1 MSSRKAIWTLAGYLA
16 GAVLLWSGCTD
27 EIHPEPGGD
36 EEATRIFAS
45 ISVQQPG
52 GKAASTRGVLD
63 PDDDEYELGITEAEH
78 QINTLTLIMMQVDAD
93 GTETFEAT
101 QTLHVPQAVDGK
113 YEVTFDLTGRSGT
126 KRFYVG
132 ANLRQAH
139 IGAFGTK
146 DRVFNAGEGATGHN
160 IVGGLMTI
168 SHEPDGNGDGNG
180 EGSNI
185 VMTGIVTGNN
195 GSRDI
200 ELPDNPTGKEVHLNI
215 TNPVTLTRTVAKVLL
230 TCQPKEGAETYVNV
244 VDINDKDKNTTD
256 NTGWIQFEN
265 VNYMLNVLNR
275 KTYLDYREEG
285 NGTDTYLTDPNYKIS
300 DLIENREDEGGYG
313 LKDLNAYRQEFL
325 YYDTQQMV
333 EMLNGDVQIL
343 EKIETEPCT
352 TRKAT
357 VYDES
362 KVDKNKP
369 EAHYTEGLYCPEN
382 MVYNDLPII
391 STENLASVNRFVSTR
406 IMVGAKYTPKK
417 IYTTDEKGTL
427 TEKIASTEDEAKEL
441 LYNANGTEYLS
452 GTFWQDNET
461 KQYYTLSGMKK
472 KLEEDSD
479 TEFNRYDGGW
489 GYYYTYVDQEAN
501 DVTDEDDTTIITRW
515 GVKRNHYYII
525 KVDKIIAPGSAFPGN
540 EVMRIH
546 SELVE
551 WKDKGSS
558 DIDIDLP
565 Q

>member
-1 MSSRKAIWTLAGYLA
+1 MSSKKAIWTLAGYLA
-16 GAVLLWSGCTD
+16 GAVLLWGSCTD
-27 EIHPEPGGD
+27 DIQPGTDGS
-36 EEATRIFAS
+36 EEATRIFVN

-52 GKAASTRGVLD
+52 TRAASTRGALE
-63 PDDDEYELGITEAEH
+63 PDEGEYELGITEAEH
-78 QINTLTLIMMQVDAD
+78 QINTLTLVMMQVGED
-93 GTETFEAT
+93 GTETFEAS
-101 QTLHVPQAVDGK
+101 QTLSVSETDK
-113 YEVTFDLTGRSGT
+113 NESSYELTFDLTGRTGT

-132 ANLRQAH
+132 ANLQQAH
-139 IGAFGTK
+139 IGAFGTQ

-168 SHEPDGNGDGNG
+168 SHEPDGNG

-185 VMTGIVTGNN
+185 VMTGIVTDSNDERN
-195 GSRDI
+195 I
-200 ELPDNPTGKEVHLNI
+200 TLPGNPTGEIQLQIKK
-215 TNPVTLTRTVAKVLL
+215 PVKLTRTVAKVLL
-230 TCQPKEGAETYVNV
+230 TCQPNKVGNNDYVNV
-244 VDINDKDKNTTD
+244 IDIKDKDQSTTD
-256 NTGWIQFEN
+256 NTGWIRFAN

-285 NGTDTYLTDPNYKIS
+285 NGTDIHLTDPNYKIS
-300 DLIENREDEGGYG
+300 DLIENRGDEGGYG
-313 LKDLNAYRQEFL
+313 LTDLNAYRQEFL

-333 EMLNGDVQIL
+333 EMLNGDVQSL
-343 EKIETEPCT
+343 EDIETEPCT

-417 IYTTDEKGTL
+417 IYTDENGTL
-427 TEKIASTEDEAKEL
+427 TEKTASTEDKAKKL
-441 LYNANGTEYLS
+441 LDEANGEGYLS
-452 GTFWQDNET
+452 GTFWQDNMT

-472 KLEEDSD
+472 ELEKNPG

-501 DVTDEDDTTIITRW
+501 DVIEGNETITRW

-525 KVDKIIAPGSAFPGN
+525 KVDQIIAPGSAFPGN

-546 SELVE
+546 SELVD
-551 WKDKGSS
+551 WKDKGGSN
-558 DIDIDLP
+558 IDIDLP

>member
-1 MSSRKAIWTLAGYLA
+1 MSSRKAIWALAGYLA
-16 GAVLLWSGCTD
+16 GAILLWSGCTD

-52 GKAASTRGVLD
+52 GKAASTRGVLA
-63 PDDDEYELGITEAEH
+63 PDDGEYELGITEAEH

-168 SHEPDGNGDGNG
+168 NHETNGNGK
-180 EGSNI
+180 GSNI
-185 VMTGIVTGNN
+185 VMTGIVTGDN
-195 GSRDI
+195 GNRDF

-215 TNPVTLTRTVAKVLL
+215 TTPVKLTRAVAKVLL
-230 TCQPKEGAETYVNV
+230 TCQSKEGNNDHVNV
-244 VDINDKDKNTTD
+244 VDINDKDQSTTD
-256 NTGWIQFEN
+256 NTGWIRFEN

-285 NGTDTYLTDPNYKIS
+285 NGTTDTYLTDPNYKIS
-300 DLIENREDEGGYG
+300 DLIEDRGEEGGYG
-313 LKDLNAYRQEFL
+313 LEDLNAYRQEFL

-343 EKIETEPCT
+343 EGIETEPCT

-357 VYDES
+357 MYDES
-362 KVDKNKP
+362 KIGENSTG
-369 EAHYTEGLYCPEN
+369 HYTEGLYCPEN
-382 MVYNDLPII
+382 MVYNDLPSI

-417 IYTTDEKGTL
+417 IYTDENGTL
-427 TEKIASTEDEAKEL
+427 TVKTASTEDEAKKL
-441 LYNANGTEYLS
+441 LDNANDKGYLS
-452 GTFWQDNET
+452 GTFWQDNNT

-472 KLEEDSD
+472 KLEEDSG

-501 DVTDEDDTTIITRW
+501 DVIEGNETITRW

-525 KVDKIIAPGSAFPGN
+525 KVEKIIAPGSAFPGN

>member
-1 MSSRKAIWTLAGYLA
+1 MSSKKAIRTLAGYLA
-16 GAVLLWSGCTD
+16 GAVLLWGSCTD
-27 EIHPEPGGD
+27 DIQPGTDGS
-36 EEATRIFAS
+36 EEATRIFVN

-52 GKAASTRGVLD
+52 TRTASTRGALD
-63 PDDDEYELGITEAEH
+63 PDEGEYELGITEAEH
-78 QINTLTLIMMQVDAD
+78 QINTLTLVMMQVGED
-93 GTETFEAT
+93 GTETFEAS
-101 QTLHVPQAVDGK
+101 QTLSVSVTDK
-113 YEVTFDLTGRSGT
+113 NESSYKLTFDLTGRTGT

-132 ANLRQAH
+132 ANLQQAH
-139 IGAFGTK
+139 IGAFGTQ

-168 SHEPDGNGDGNG
+168 SHEPDGNGK
-180 EGSNI
+180 GSNI
-185 VMTGIVTGNN
+185 VMTGIVTDSN
-195 GSRDI
+195 GKRDI
-200 ELPDNPTGKEVHLNI
+200 TLPDNPTGEIQLQIKK
-215 TNPVTLTRTVAKVLL
+215 PVKLTRTVAKVLL
-230 TCQPKEGAETYVNV
+230 TCQPKEGDETYVKV

-256 NTGWIQFEN
+256 NTGWIQFAN

-285 NGTDTYLTDPNYKIS
+285 NGTASYLTDPNYEIS
-300 DLIENREDEGGYG
+300 DLIEDRGDEGGYG

-333 EMLNGDVQIL
+333 EMLNGDVQSL
-343 EKIETEPCT
+343 EDIETEPCT

-362 KVDKNKP
+362 KIGENSTD
-369 EAHYTEGLYCPEN
+369 HYTEGLYCPEN
-382 MVYNDLPII
+382 MVFNDLPSI

-417 IYTTDEKGTL
+417 IYTDENGTL
-427 TEKIASTEDEAKEL
+427 TVKTASTEDEAKKL
-441 LYNANGTEYLS
+441 LDEANGEGYLS
-452 GTFWQDNET
+452 GTFWQDNKT

-472 KLEEDSD
+472 ELEKNPG

-501 DVTDEDDTTIITRW
+501 DVTDGDDTTITRW

-546 SELVE
+546 SELVN
-551 WKDKGSS
+551 WKEKGSS

>member
-1 MSSRKAIWTLAGYLA
+1 MSSKKAIWTLAGYLA
-16 GAVLLWSGCTD
+16 GAVLLWGSCTD
-27 EIHPEPGGD
+27 DIQPGTDGS
-36 EEATRIFAS
+36 EEATRIFVN

-52 GKAASTRGVLD
+52 TRAASTRGALE
-63 PDDDEYELGITEAEH
+63 PDEGEYELGITEAEH
-78 QINTLTLIMMQVDAD
+78 QINTLTLVMMQVGKD
-93 GTETFEAT
+93 GTETFEAS
-101 QTLHVPQAVDGK
+101 QTLSVSETDK
-113 YEVTFDLTGRSGT
+113 NESSYELTFDLTGRTGI

-132 ANLRQAH
+132 ANLQQAH
-139 IGAFGTK
+139 IGAFGTQ

-168 SHEPDGNGDGNG
+168 SHEPGGNG
-180 EGSNI
+180 EGNNI
-185 VMTGIVTGNN
+185 VMTGIVTDSN
-195 GSRDI
+195 GKRDI
-200 ELPDNPTGKEVHLNI
+200 TLSGNPRGNEIQLQIK
-215 TNPVTLTRTVAKVLL
+215 NPVKLTRTVAKVLL
-230 TCQPKEGAETYVNV
+230 TCQPKEGDETYVKV

-256 NTGWIQFEN
+256 NTGWIQFAN

-285 NGTDTYLTDPNYKIS
+285 NSTDTYLTDPNYEIS
-300 DLIENREDEGGYG
+300 DLIENRGDEGGYG

-333 EMLNGDVQIL
+333 EMLNGDVQSL
-343 EKIETEPCT
+343 EDIETEPCT
-352 TRKAT
+352 IRKAT

-382 MVYNDLPII
+382 MVHNDFQPI

-417 IYTTDEKGTL
+417 IYTTDENGRL
-427 TEKIASTEDEAKEL
+427 TEKTASTEEEAKEL
-441 LYNANGTEYLS
+441 LDNANDKGYLS
-452 GTFWQDNET
+452 GTFWQDNNT

-472 KLEEDSD
+472 KLEEDSG

-501 DVTDEDDTTIITRW
+501 DVIEGNETITRW

-546 SELVE
+546 SELVD
-551 WKDKGSS
+551 WKDKGNS

>member
-168 SHEPDGNGDGNG
+168 NHEPDG

-215 TNPVTLTRTVAKVLL
+215 TNPVKLTRTVAKVLL

-244 VDINDKDKNTTD
+244 IDIKDKDQSTTD
-256 NTGWIQFEN
+256 NTGWIRFAN

-285 NGTDTYLTDPNYKIS
+285 NGTDIHLTDPNYKIS
-300 DLIENREDEGGYG
+300 DLIENRGDEGGYG
-313 LKDLNAYRQEFL
+313 LTDLNAYRQEFL

-333 EMLNGDVQIL
+333 EMLNGNVQSL
-343 EKIETEPCT
+343 ENIETEPCT

-362 KVDKNKP
+362 KIGENSTD
-369 EAHYTEGLYCPEN
+369 HYTEGLYCPEN
-382 MVYNDLPII
+382 MVHNDFQHI

-406 IMVGAKYTPKK
+406 VMVGAKYTPKK
-417 IYTTDEKGTL
+417 IYTTGENGTL
-427 TEKIASTEDEAKEL
+427 TEKIASTEDEAKKL
-441 LYNANGTEYLS
+441 LDEANGEGYLS
-452 GTFWQDNET
+452 GTFWQDNMT

-472 KLEEDSD
+472 ELEKNPG

-501 DVTDEDDTTIITRW
+501 DVIEENETITRW

-525 KVDKIIAPGSAFPGN
+525 KVDQIIAPGSAFPGN
-540 EVMRIH
+540 ETMRIH
-546 SELVE
+546 SELVD
-551 WKDKGSS
+551 WKDKGNS

>member
-1 MSSRKAIWTLAGYLA
+1 MRSRKAIWTLAGYLA
-16 GAVLLWSGCTD
+16 GAVLLWSSCTD
-27 EIHPEPGGD
+27 DIQPGTDGS

-78 QINTLTLIMMQVDAD
+78 QINTLTLVMMQVGED
-93 GTETFEAT
+93 GTETFEAS
-101 QTLHVPQAVDGK
+101 QTLSVSETDK
-113 YEVTFDLTGRSGT
+113 NESSYELTFDLTGRTGT

-132 ANLRQAH
+132 ANLQQAH
-139 IGAFGTK
+139 IGAFGTQ

-168 SHEPDGNGDGNG
+168 SHEPKGNGK
-180 EGSNI
+180 GSNI
-185 VMTGIVTGNN
+185 VMTGIVTDSN
-195 GSRDI
+195 GERNI
-200 ELPDNPTGKEVHLNI
+200 TLPDNPTGNEIQLQIK
-215 TNPVTLTRTVAKVLL
+215 NPVKLTRTVAKVLL
-230 TCQPKEGAETYVNV
+230 TCQPKEGDETYVKV

-256 NTGWIQFEN
+256 NTGWIQFAY

-285 NGTDTYLTDPNYKIS
+285 NGTASYLTDPNYEIS
-300 DLIENREDEGGYG
+300 DLIENREDKGGYG

-333 EMLNGDVQIL
+333 EMLNGDVQS
-343 EKIETEPCT
+343 ETEPCT

-417 IYTTDEKGTL
+417 IYTTDEKGKL
-427 TEKIASTEDEAKEL
+427 TEETASTEDEAKKL
-441 LYNANGTEYLS
+441 LDNANGTGYLS
-452 GTFWQDNET
+452 GTFWQDNKT

-472 KLEEDSD
+472 KLEEDSN

-501 DVTDEDDTTIITRW
+501 DATEGDKTITRW

-546 SELVE
+546 SELVD
-551 WKDKGSS
+551 WKDKGGSN
-558 DIDIDLP
+558 IDIDLP

>member
-1 MSSRKAIWTLAGYLA
+1 MRSRKAIWTLAGYLA

-52 GKAASTRGVLD
+52 GKAASTRGALD
-63 PDDDEYELGITEAEH
+63 PDDDEYELGITEEEH

-113 YEVTFDLTGRSGT
+113 YKVTFDLTGRSGT

-168 SHEPDGNGDGNG
+168 NHETNGNGK
-180 EGSNI
+180 GSNI
-185 VMTGIVTGNN
+185 VMTGIVTGDN
-195 GSRDI
+195 GNRDI

-215 TNPVTLTRTVAKVLL
+215 TNPVRLTRTVAKVLL
-230 TCQPKEGAETYVNV
+230 TCQPKEGVETYVNV

-256 NTGWIQFEN
+256 NTGWIKFAN

-285 NGTDTYLTDPNYKIS
+285 NGTASYLTDPNYEIS
-300 DLIENREDEGGYG
+300 DLIEDRGDEGGYG

-333 EMLNGDVQIL
+333 EMLNGNVQSL
-343 EKIETEPCT
+343 ENIETEPCT

-357 VYDES
+357 VYNVS
-362 KVDKNKP
+362 KVDKNEP
-369 EAHYTEGLYCPEN
+369 AAHYTEGLYCPEN
-382 MVYNDLPII
+382 MVHNDFQHI

-406 IMVGAKYTPKK
+406 VMVGAKYTPKI
-417 IYTTDEKGTL
+417 IYTDENGTL
-427 TEKIASTEDEAKEL
+427 IKKIASTEEKAKEL
-441 LYNANGTEYLS
+441 LNNANGTGYLS
-452 GTFWQDNET
+452 GTFWQDNNT
-461 KQYYTLSGMKK
+461 KLYYTLSGMKK

-501 DVTDEDDTTIITRW
+501 DVIEGDETITRW

-525 KVDKIIAPGSAFPGN
+525 KVEKIIAPGSAFPGN

-546 SELVE
+546 SELVD
-551 WKDKGSS
+551 WKDKGNS

>member
-1 MSSRKAIWTLAGYLA
+1 MSSRKAIWTLARYLA
-16 GAVLLWSGCTD
+16 GAILLWSGCTD

-63 PDDDEYELGITEAEH
+63 PDDGEGEYELGITEAEH

-113 YEVTFDLTGRSGT
+113 YKVTFDLTGRSDT

-132 ANLRQAH
+132 ANLRQTH

-168 SHEPDGNGDGNG
+168 NHETNGNG

-185 VMTGIVTGNN
+185 VMTGVVTDDNGN
-195 GSRDI
+195 RDI
-200 ELPDNPTGKEVHLNI
+200 ELPDNPTGKEVHLKI
-215 TNPVTLTRTVAKVLL
+215 TNPVKLTRTVAKVLL
-230 TCQPKEGAETYVNV
+230 TCQPKEGNNDYVNV
-244 VDINDKDKNTTD
+244 VDINDKDQSTTD
-256 NTGWIQFEN
+256 NTGWIQFSN

-285 NGTDTYLTDPNYKIS
+285 NGTASYLTDPNYEIS
-300 DLIENREDEGGYG
+300 DLIEDRGDEGGYG

-333 EMLNGDVQIL
+333 EMLNGDVQSL
-343 EKIETEPCT
+343 EDIETEPCT

-357 VYDES
+357 MYDES
-362 KVDKNKP
+362 KIGENSTD
-369 EAHYTEGLYCPEN
+369 HYTEGLYCPEN
-382 MVYNDLPII
+382 MVYNDLPSI

-417 IYTTDEKGTL
+417 IYTTDENGTL
-427 TEKIASTEDEAKEL
+427 TEKTASTEEEAKKLLDEA
-441 LYNANGTEYLS
+441 NGKGYLS
-452 GTFWQDNET
+452 GTFWQDNKT
-461 KQYYTLSGMKK
+461 KQYYTLIGMKK
-472 KLEEDSD
+472 KLEEDSG

-501 DVTDEDDTTIITRW
+501 DVIEGNETITRW

-540 EVMRIH
+540 EMMRIH
-546 SELVE
+546 SELME
-551 WKDKGSS
+551 WKDKGGSS
-558 DIDIDLP
+558 IDIDLP

>member
-63 PDDDEYELGITEAEH
+63 PDDGEGEYELGITEAEH
-78 QINTLTLIMMQVDAD
+78 QINTLTLVMMQVGKD
-93 GTETFEAT
+93 GTETFEAS
-101 QTLHVPQAVDGK
+101 QTLSVSETDK
-113 YEVTFDLTGRSGT
+113 NESSYELTFDLTGRTGT

-132 ANLRQAH
+132 ANLQQAH
-139 IGAFGTK
+139 IGAFGTQ
-146 DRVFNAGEGATGHN
+146 DRVFNAGEGTTGHN
-160 IVGGLMTI
+160 IVGSLMTI
-168 SHEPDGNGDGNG
+168 SHEPDGNG

-185 VMTGIVTGNN
+185 VMTGIVTNN
-195 GSRDI
+195 KGERDI
-200 ELPDNPTGKEVHLNI
+200 TLSNNPTGNEIQLQIK
-215 TNPVTLTRTVAKVLL
+215 NPVTLTRTVAKVLL
-230 TCQPKEGAETYVNV
+230 TCQPKEGAEIYVNV
-244 VDINDKDKNTTD
+244 VDIKDKDQSTAD
-256 NTGWIQFEN
+256 NTGWIQFAN

-285 NGTDTYLTDPNYKIS
+285 NGTASYLTDPNYEIS
-300 DLIENREDEGGYG
+300 DLIEDRGDEGGYG

-333 EMLNGDVQIL
+333 EMLNGDVQSL
-343 EKIETEPCT
+343 EDIETEPCT

-417 IYTTDEKGTL
+417 IYTDENGTL
-427 TEKIASTEDEAKEL
+427 IPKIASTEEEAKKL
-441 LYNANGTEYLS
+441 LDNANGTGYLS

-472 KLEEDSD
+472 KLEDGSS

-501 DVTDEDDTTIITRW
+501 DVIEGDETITRW

-525 KVDKIIAPGSAFPGN
+525 KVEKIIAPGSAFPGN

-546 SELVE
+546 SELVN

>member
-1 MSSRKAIWTLAGYLA
+1 MRSRKAIWTLAGYLA
-16 GAVLLWSGCTD
+16 GAVLLWGSCTD
-27 EIHPEPGGD
+27 DIQPGTDGS
-36 EEATRIFAS
+36 EEATRIFVN

-52 GKAASTRGVLD
+52 TRAASTRGALE
-63 PDDDEYELGITEAEH
+63 PDEGEYELGITEAEH
-78 QINTLTLIMMQVDAD
+78 QINTLTLVMMQVGED
-93 GTETFEAT
+93 GTETFEAS
-101 QTLHVPQAVDGK
+101 QTLSVSETDK
-113 YEVTFDLTGRSGT
+113 NESSYELTFDLTGRTGT

-146 DRVFNAGEGATGHN
+146 DRVFNAGEGTTGHN

-168 SHEPDGNGDGNG
+168 NHGNG

-185 VMTGIVTGNN
+185 VMTGIVTDSNDERN
-195 GSRDI
+195 I
-200 ELPDNPTGKEVHLNI
+200 TLPGNPTGEIQLQIKK
-215 TNPVTLTRTVAKVLL
+215 PVKLTRTVAKVLL
-230 TCQPKEGAETYVNV
+230 TCQPKEGTETYVNV

-256 NTGWIQFEN
+256 NTGWIQFAN

-285 NGTDTYLTDPNYKIS
+285 NGTASYLTDPNYEIS
-300 DLIENREDEGGYG
+300 DLIEDREDEGGYG

-333 EMLNGDVQIL
+333 EMLNGDVH
-343 EKIETEPCT
+343 IETEPCT

-362 KVDKNKP
+362 KIGENSTD
-369 EAHYTEGLYCPEN
+369 HYTEGLYCPEN

-417 IYTTDEKGTL
+417 IYTDESGKL
-427 TEKIASTEDEAKEL
+427 TEKIASTEDKAKKL
-441 LYNANGTEYLS
+441 LDEANGEGYLS

-472 KLEEDSD
+472 KLEEDSN

-501 DVTDEDDTTIITRW
+501 DATEGDKTITRW

-546 SELVE
+546 SELVD
-551 WKDKGSS
+551 WKDKGGSN
-558 DIDIDLP
+558 IDIDLP

>member
-1 MSSRKAIWTLAGYLA
+1 MSSKKAIWTLAGYLA
-16 GAVLLWSGCTD
+16 GAVLLWGSCTD
-27 EIHPEPGGD
+27 DIQPGTDGS
-36 EEATRIFAS
+36 EEATRIFVN

-52 GKAASTRGVLD
+52 TRAASTRGTLD
-63 PDDDEYELGITEAEH
+63 PDEGEYELGITEAEH
-78 QINTLTLIMMQVDAD
+78 QINTLTLVMMQVGED
-93 GTETFEAT
+93 GTETFEAS
-101 QTLHVPQAVDGK
+101 QTLSVSETDK
-113 YEVTFDLTGRSGT
+113 NESSYELTFDLTGRTGT

-132 ANLRQAH
+132 ANLQQAH
-139 IGAFGTK
+139 IGAFGAQ

-168 SHEPDGNGDGNG
+168 SHEPDGNGK
-180 EGSNI
+180 GSNI
-185 VMTGIVTGNN
+185 VMTGIVTDSN
-195 GSRDI
+195 GKRDI
-200 ELPDNPTGKEVHLNI
+200 TLPDNPTGEIQLQIKK
-215 TNPVTLTRTVAKVLL
+215 PVKLTRTVAKVLL
-230 TCQPKEGAETYVNV
+230 TCQPKEGDETYVKV

-256 NTGWIQFEN
+256 NTGWIQFAN

-285 NGTDTYLTDPNYKIS
+285 NGTASYLTDPNYEIS
-300 DLIENREDEGGYG
+300 DLIEDRGDEGGYG

-343 EKIETEPCT
+343 ENIKTEPCT

-362 KVDKNKP
+362 KIGENSTD
-369 EAHYTEGLYCPEN
+369 HYTEGLYCPEN
-382 MVYNDLPII
+382 MVYNDLPNI

-417 IYTTDEKGTL
+417 IYTDENGTL
-427 TEKIASTEDEAKEL
+427 TVKTASTEDEAKKL
-441 LYNANGTEYLS
+441 LDEANGEGYLS
-452 GTFWQDNET
+452 GTFWQDNKT

-472 KLEEDSD
+472 ELEKNPG

-501 DVTDEDDTTIITRW
+501 DVIEGNETITRW

>member
-1 MSSRKAIWTLAGYLA
+1 MSSKKAIRTLAGYLA
-16 GAVLLWSGCTD
+16 GAVLLWGSCTD
-27 EIHPEPGGD
+27 DIQPGTDGS
-36 EEATRIFAS
+36 EEATRIFVN

-52 GKAASTRGVLD
+52 TRTASTRGALD
-63 PDDDEYELGITEAEH
+63 PDEGEYELGITEAEH
-78 QINTLTLIMMQVDAD
+78 QINTLTLVMMQVDAN
-93 GTETFEAT
+93 GTETFEAS
-101 QTLHVPQAVDGK
+101 QTLSVSETDK
-113 YEVTFDLTGRSGT
+113 NESSYKLTFDLTGRTGT

-132 ANLRQAH
+132 ANLQQAH
-139 IGAFGTK
+139 IGAFGTQ
-146 DRVFNAGEGATGHN
+146 DRVFNAGEGTTGHN
-160 IVGGLMTI
+160 IVGSLMTI
-168 SHEPDGNGDGNG
+168 SHEPDGNG

-185 VMTGIVTGNN
+185 VMTGIVTNN
-195 GSRDI
+195 KGERDI
-200 ELPDNPTGKEVHLNI
+200 TLSNNPTGNEIQLQIK
-215 TNPVTLTRTVAKVLL
+215 NPVTLTRTVAKVLL

-244 VDINDKDKNTTD
+244 VDIKDKDQSTAD
-256 NTGWIQFEN
+256 NTGWIQFAN

-300 DLIENREDEGGYG
+300 DLIEDRGDEGGYG

-333 EMLNGDVQIL
+333 EMLNGDVQSL
-343 EKIETEPCT
+343 EDIETEPCT

-382 MVYNDLPII
+382 MVYNDLPGI

-417 IYTTDEKGTL
+417 IYTDENGKPTVK
-427 TEKIASTEDEAKEL
+427 TASTEYEAKKLLDEA
-441 LYNANGTEYLS
+441 NGEGYLS
-452 GTFWQDNET
+452 GTFWQDNMT

-501 DVTDEDDTTIITRW
+501 DVTDGDDTTITRW

-546 SELVE
+546 SELVN
-551 WKDKGSS
+551 WKEKGSS

>member
-1 MSSRKAIWTLAGYLA
+1 MSSKKAIWALAGYLA

-52 GKAASTRGVLD
+52 TRAASTRGTLD
-63 PDDDEYELGITEAEH
+63 PDEDEYELGITEAEH
-78 QINTLTLIMMQVDAD
+78 QINTLTLVMMQVGED
-93 GTETFEAT
+93 GTETFEAS
-101 QTLHVPQAVDGK
+101 QTLSVSVTDK
-113 YEVTFDLTGRSGT
+113 NESSYKLTFDLTGRTGT

-168 SHEPDGNGDGNG
+168 NHETNGNG

-185 VMTGIVTGNN
+185 VMTGVVTGDN
-195 GSRDI
+195 GNRDI

-215 TNPVTLTRTVAKVLL
+215 TPPVKLTRTVAKVLL
-230 TCQPKEGAETYVNV
+230 TCQPNKVGNNDYVNV
-244 VDINDKDKNTTD
+244 VDIKDKDQSTTD
-256 NTGWIQFEN
+256 NTGWIRFAN

-275 KTYLDYREEG
+275 KTYLNYREEG
-285 NGTDTYLTDPNYKIS
+285 NGTASYLTDPNYEIS
-300 DLIENREDEGGYG
+300 DLIEDRGDEGGYG

-333 EMLNGDVQIL
+333 EMLNGDVQSL
-343 EKIETEPCT
+343 EGIETEPCT

-357 VYDES
+357 VYEDS
-362 KVDKNKP
+362 KIDKNKP

-382 MVYNDLPII
+382 MVNNDLPSI

-417 IYTTDEKGTL
+417 IYTDKNGTL
-427 TEKIASTEDEAKEL
+427 AKKIASTEDEAKEL
-441 LYNANGTEYLS
+441 LDNANGKGYLS
-452 GTFWQDNET
+452 GTFWQDNNT
-461 KQYYTLSGMKK
+461 KLYYTLSGMKK

-501 DVTDEDDTTIITRW
+501 DVIEENETITRW

-546 SELVE
+546 SELVD
-551 WKDKGSS
+551 WKDKGGS

>member
-1 MSSRKAIWTLAGYLA
+1 MSSKKAIWTLAGYLA
-16 GAVLLWSGCTD
+16 GAVLLWGSCTD
-27 EIHPEPGGD
+27 DIQPGTDGS
-36 EEATRIFAS
+36 EEATRIFVN

-52 GKAASTRGVLD
+52 TRAASTRGALE
-63 PDDDEYELGITEAEH
+63 PDEGEYELGITEAEH
-78 QINTLTLIMMQVDAD
+78 QINTLTLVMMQVGED
-93 GTETFEAT
+93 GTETFEAS
-101 QTLHVPQAVDGK
+101 QTLSVSETDK
-113 YEVTFDLTGRSGT
+113 NESSYELTFDLTGRTGT

-132 ANLRQAH
+132 ANLQQAH
-139 IGAFGTK
+139 IGAFGTQ

-168 SHEPDGNGDGNG
+168 SHEPDGNG

-185 VMTGIVTGNN
+185 VMTGIVTDSNDERNITLSG
-195 GSRDI
+195 
-200 ELPDNPTGKEVHLNI
+200 NPTGNEIQLQIK
-215 TNPVTLTRTVAKVLL
+215 NPVKLTRTVAKVLL
-230 TCQPKEGAETYVNV
+230 TCQPKEGDETYVKV
-244 VDINDKDKNTTD
+244 VDIKDKDKNTTD
-256 NTGWIQFEN
+256 NTGWIRFAN

-285 NGTDTYLTDPNYKIS
+285 NGTASYLTDPNYKIS
-300 DLIENREDEGGYG
+300 DLIENRGDEGGYG

-333 EMLNGDVQIL
+333 EMLNGDVQSL

-362 KVDKNKP
+362 KIGENSTD
-369 EAHYTEGLYCPEN
+369 HYTEGLYCPEN
-382 MVYNDLPII
+382 MVHNDFQHI
-391 STENLASVNRFVSTR
+391 STENLASINRFVSTR

-417 IYTTDEKGTL
+417 IYTTNENGTL
-427 TEKIASTEDEAKEL
+427 TGKIASTEEEAKEL
-441 LYNANGTEYLS
+441 LDNANDKGYLS
-452 GTFWQDNET
+452 GTFWQDNNT
-461 KQYYTLSGMKK
+461 KLYYTLSGMKK

-501 DVTDEDDTTIITRW
+501 DVTDGDDTTITRW

-525 KVDKIIAPGSAFPGN
+525 KVEKIIAPGSAFPGN

-546 SELVE
+546 SELVG
-551 WKDKGSS
+551 WKEKGKS

>member
-168 SHEPDGNGDGNG
+168 SHEPNG

-185 VMTGIVTGNN
+185 VMTGIVTDSN
-195 GSRDI
+195 GERNI
-200 ELPDNPTGKEVHLNI
+200 TLPGNPTGEIQLQIKK
-215 TNPVTLTRTVAKVLL
+215 PVKLTRTVAKVLL
-230 TCQPKEGAETYVNV
+230 TCQPNKVGNNDYVNV
-244 VDINDKDKNTTD
+244 IDIKDKDQSTTD
-256 NTGWIQFEN
+256 NTGWIRFAN

-285 NGTDTYLTDPNYKIS
+285 NGTDIHLTDPNYKIS

-333 EMLNGDVQIL
+333 EMLNGNVQSL
-343 EKIETEPCT
+343 ENIETKPCT

-362 KVDKNKP
+362 KIGENSTD
-369 EAHYTEGLYCPEN
+369 HYTEGLYCPEN
-382 MVYNDLPII
+382 MVYNDLPSI

-417 IYTTDEKGTL
+417 IYTDEKGTL
-427 TEKIASTEDEAKEL
+427 IVETASTEDEANKL
-441 LYNANGTEYLS
+441 LDEANGEGYLS
-452 GTFWQDNET
+452 GTFWQDNKT

-472 KLEEDSD
+472 ELEKNPG

-501 DVTDEDDTTIITRW
+501 DVIEGNETITRW

-546 SELVE
+546 SELVD